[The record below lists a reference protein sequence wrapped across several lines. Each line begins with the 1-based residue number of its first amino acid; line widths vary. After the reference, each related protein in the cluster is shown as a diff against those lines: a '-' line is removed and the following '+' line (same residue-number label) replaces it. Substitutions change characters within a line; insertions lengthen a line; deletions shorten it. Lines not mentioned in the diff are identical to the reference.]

1 MRAEAVIFGL
11 GTPGGAEPSGGYMQA
26 LSDSLG
32 EFGLELMAVSFVA
45 PDEKEAE
52 GAVRLALS
60 RSLLVVTSGMGG
72 QERIE
77 EVSRKVLARA
87 LGKRLVLHPDL
98 EDKALLPKGARLLTS
113 DGHGRPSGFWLE
125 REGRYI
131 VWLGEAAGR
140 GSALRDI
147 IPPELARALSRGRGR
162 KFSASR
168 TMRCYGI
175 TAEDARR
182 LLGDISVPDGDIGFS
197 SSLEGLDMAAS
208 ARADTREKAQK
219 LLLELC
225 AEIARKAGDSFYGTD
240 GEGMQDTVARL
251 LAERHMTVATAESC
265 TGGLV
270 AKRLTDVAGSSVYM
284 ERGVVTYS
292 NRAKEELLS
301 VPDETLIK
309 HGAVSEET
317 ARLMAEGIRRN
328 ADTDLG
334 LGITGIAG
342 PGGGT
347 AEKPVGLVYIGLA
360 TPEGTVVR
368 KLHFPGDRAAV
379 RFASSQMALDMIR
392 RYLIS

>member
-1 MRAEAVIFGL
+1 
-11 GTPGGAEPSGGYMQA
+11 
-26 LSDSLG
+26 
-32 EFGLELMAVSFVA
+32 MA
-45 PDEKEAE
+45 
-52 GAVRLALS
+52 
-60 RSLLVVTSGMGG
+60 
-72 QERIE
+72 
-77 EVSRKVLARA
+77 EVSRKFLARA

-98 EDKALLPKGARLLTS
+98 GALLPKGARLLAP
-113 DGHGRPSGFWLE
+113 DGHKHASDFWLE
-125 REGRYI
+125 HDGRYL
-131 VWLGEAAGR
+131 VWLGGADGGGR
-140 GSALRDI
+140 ALRDI

-162 KFSASR
+162 KFLATR

-175 TAEDARR
+175 NEKKARE
-182 LLGDISVPDGDIGFS
+182 LLKDIPTDGELGYS
-197 SSLEGLDMAAS
+197 YSLEGLDIKAA
-208 ARADTREKAQK
+208 AGADTYEKAQK
-219 LLLELC
+219 LLLGLC
-225 AEIARKAGDSFYGTD
+225 AEIVRKVGDGFYGTD
-240 GEGMQDTVARL
+240 GEGMQDAVARL
-251 LAERHMTVATAESC
+251 LTEKKMTVATAESC

-301 VPDETLIK
+301 VPAETLIK

-317 ARLMAEGIRRN
+317 AKAMAEGIRKS
-328 ADTDLG
+328 AKTDLG

-360 TPEGTVVR
+360 TPDGVTVG
-368 KLHFPGDRAAV
+368 KFDFPGDRRAV

>member
-1 MRAEAVIFGL
+1 MRAEAVILGL
-11 GTPGGAEPSGGYMQA
+11 GMPGGEAGGDYMQA

-32 EFGLELMAVSFVA
+32 EFGLELTAVSFVA
-45 PDEKEAE
+45 LDEKEAE
-52 GAVRLALS
+52 DAVRRALS
-60 RSLLVVTSGMGG
+60 RSLLVVLSGRRG

-87 LGKRLVLHPDL
+87 LGKRLVLHP
-98 EDKALLPKGARLLTS
+98 EMEEKPTLLPNGAKLLP
-113 DGHGRPSGFWLE
+113 GAKGFWLE
-125 REGRYI
+125 HDGRYI
-131 VWLGEAAGR
+131 VWLGGPPEHDRAER
-140 GSALRDI
+140 LALRDV

-168 TMRCYGI
+168 TIRCYGVN
-175 TAEDARR
+175 ERDARG
-182 LLGDISVPDGDIGFS
+182 LLGDISVQGGDMKFYS
-197 SSLEGLDMAAS
+197 SVEGLDITAS
-208 ARADTREKAQK
+208 ARADTHEKAQK

-225 AEIARKAGDSFYGTD
+225 AEIVRKVGDSFYGTD
-240 GEGMQDTVARL
+240 GEKMQDAVARL
-251 LAERHMTVATAESC
+251 LTERRLTIATAESC

-270 AKRLTDVAGSSVYM
+270 AGRLTDVVGSSAYL

-292 NRAKEELLS
+292 NKSKEELLL
-301 VPDETLIK
+301 VPAETLIK
-309 HGAVSEET
+309 HGAVSEMT
-317 ARLMAEGIRRN
+317 ARLMAEGIRNN
-328 ADTDLG
+328 AKTDLG

-360 TPEGTVVR
+360 TPDGAVV
-368 KLHFPGDRAAV
+368 KKFNFPGDRAAV